1 MTRVWNNLHQVRSK
15 TKDWKTK
22 QLKVLGTI
30 MDHLL
35 RDEIYDSILKNDSC
49 DTDYR
54 ISSLLAPL
62 SKSKYTVYP
71 YKKYIILE
79 A

>member
-1 MTRVWNNLHQVRSK
+1 
-15 TKDWKTK
+15 
-22 QLKVLGTI
+22 